1 MNLLMKAL
9 LVAVEQ
15 AADGRGLE
23 KFRVDWKFNS
33 SDELVVAVII
43 RDSRLTKDRL
53 DPGPNGSRRPK
64 APR

>member
-23 KFRVDWKFNS
+23 KYRIAWKFNA
-33 SDELVVAVII
+33 DHELVVAVII
-43 RDSRLTKDRL
+43 RDSRLTRETVE
-53 DPGPNGSRRPK
+53 PRPRGYNP
-64 APR
+64 PR